1 MRDDVSLCFSAAF
14 VLLLCIVRI
23 TRERFQ
29 RSFGLRDIIATL
41 SGEGPKVE
49 TCNAIFLNK
58 KNVNMQVGLGRICN
72 LCGFARHVRYC
83 VCVWS
88 VFSWRLMSSTEDKF
102 DHDFDAEAGYVD
114 SDWCAFVCRVCS

>member
-49 TCNAIFLNK
+49 TCNANFFKQKMSTCKLDW
-58 KNVNMQVGLGRICN
+58 VEFVIC
-72 LCGFARHVRYC
+72 
-83 VCVWS
+83 
-88 VFSWRLMSSTEDKF
+88 
-102 DHDFDAEAGYVD
+102 AGSPVM
-114 SDWCAFVCRVCS
+114 

>member
-49 TCNAIFLNK
+49 TCNAIFLK
-58 KNVNMQVGLGRICN
+58 MSTCKLDWVEFVIC
-72 LCGFARHVRYC
+72 
-83 VCVWS
+83 
-88 VFSWRLMSSTEDKF
+88 
-102 DHDFDAEAGYVD
+102 AGSPVM
-114 SDWCAFVCRVCS
+114 